1 MRQALLVDLPLRV
14 LLEEAA
20 VAVRA
25 ASSLQ
30 AVAVR
35 AASSLQV
42 VAVQAQPVAARRQRD
57 SSAPEHPD
65 SFLQLPAVLV
75 PEAELARVKPTRTRV
90 NRDR

>member
-30 AVAVR
+30 
-35 AASSLQV
+35 V
-42 VAVQAQPVAARRQRD
+42 VAVQAQPVAAQRLPD
-57 SSAPEHPD
+57 SSALEQPD
-65 SFLQLPAVLV
+65 SYLPMPAVLV